1 MKTLTIRG
9 IDQKLSETIKEA
21 AKVESMSVNQLIV
34 NILKKHFGHSKEKQF
49 TKKYHD
55 LDDLF
60 GKWSEEEYKKI
71 TKELEKQNQ
80 IDWELW
86 Q

>member
-9 IDQKLSETIKEA
+9 IDPKLSETIKEA
-21 AKVESMSVNQLIV
+21 AKNESMSVNQLLV
-34 NILKKHFGHSKEKQF
+34 NILKKYFGHSKEKQF

-60 GKWSEEEYKKI
+60 GRWSEEEYKKI
-71 TKELEKQNQ
+71 TKELERQNQ

>member
-9 IDQKLSETIKEA
+9 IDQKLSETIKET
-21 AKVESMSVNQLIV
+21 AKAESMSVNQLVV
-34 NILKKHFGHSKEKQF
+34 NILKKYFGHSKKRQF

-60 GKWSEEEYKKI
+60 GNWSEEEYKTI
-71 TKELEKQNQ
+71 TKELEGQNQ